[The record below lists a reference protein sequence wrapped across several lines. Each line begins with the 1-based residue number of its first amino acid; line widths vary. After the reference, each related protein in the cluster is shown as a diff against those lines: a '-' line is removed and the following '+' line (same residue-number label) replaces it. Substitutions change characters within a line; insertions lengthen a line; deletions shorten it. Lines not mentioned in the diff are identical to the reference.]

1 MKRLHPGTVWG
12 WCGGPGCGDE
22 TMELLGSPA
31 CGEGVWPQGHSGGS
45 AAVSCVKGAVKGAT
59 VMCLLGSDFAFC

>member
-1 MKRLHPGTVWG
+1 MTRLHPSTVGG
-12 WCGGPGCGDE
+12 WCGGQGSGDE

-31 CGEGVWPQGHSGGS
+31 YGEGVWPQEHPGGS

-59 VMCLLGSDFAFC
+59 VT